1 MAGGWQGEGSMAVE
15 RAEVAGQRIL
25 IVEDEFLIALDIE
38 DALGELGCEI
48 VGPAAT
54 VADAMKLIEAMPPD
68 AAVLDVRLGDGSTV
82 PIAQELQ
89 RRGVPYVVLTGYERQ
104 QVDDPVLRNAPMLA
118 KPLQRGA
125 LRGMLRQ
132 LLGG

>member
-1 MAGGWQGEGSMAVE
+1 MSVESGLAG
-15 RAEVAGQRIL
+15 RRIL
-25 IVEDEFLIALDIE
+25 VVEDEFLIALDLE

-54 VADAMKLIEAMPPD
+54 VSDAMRLVEAKPPD
-68 AAVLDVRLGDGSTV
+68 AAVLDVRLVDGSTA
-82 PIAQELQ
+82 PIALELR
-89 RRGVPYVVLTGYERQ
+89 RRGVPFLVLTGYERQ
-104 QVDDPVLRNAPMLA
+104 QVGDPVLRDSPMLA

-132 LLGG
+132 LLAG

>member
-1 MAGGWQGEGSMAVE
+1 MSVESGLAG
-15 RAEVAGQRIL
+15 RRIL
-25 IVEDEFLIALDIE
+25 VVEDEFLIALDLE

-54 VADAMKLIEAMPPD
+54 VSDAMQLVEAKPPD
-68 AAVLDVRLGDGSTV
+68 AAVLDVRLVDGSTA
-82 PIAQELQ
+82 PIALELR
-89 RRGVPYVVLTGYERQ
+89 RRGVPFLVLTGYERQ
-104 QVDDPVLRNAPMLA
+104 QVGESVLRDSPMLA

-132 LLGG
+132 LLAG

>member
-1 MAGGWQGEGSMAVE
+1 MSVESGLAG
-15 RAEVAGQRIL
+15 RRIL
-25 IVEDEFLIALDIE
+25 VVEDEFLIALDLE

-54 VADAMKLIEAMPPD
+54 VSDAMQLVEAKPPD
-68 AAVLDVRLGDGSTV
+68 AAVLDVRLVDGSTA
-82 PIAQELQ
+82 PIALELR
-89 RRGVPYVVLTGYERQ
+89 RRGVPFLVLTGYERQ
-104 QVDDPVLRNAPMLA
+104 QVGEPVLRDSPMLA

-132 LLGG
+132 LLAG